1 MNAEPDRPAESLV
14 PPAECALGIDLG
26 GTRVKFA
33 WFDTGSGSLRGTD
46 VFPTA
51 DCLDGDG
58 VPRFACDILSRISA
72 IERELGTSFSAIGIA
87 APGLVA
93 PNRRMIVSMPGR
105 LAGLVGLD
113 WTALLGRADLVPV
126 LNDGHA
132 ALMGEVWQGA
142 AKDRRDV
149 VLLTLG
155 TGVGGAILS
164 NGALLQGTSGRAGH
178 IGHISLDPDGA
189 ADIVGTPGSLEDA
202 IGECSIAKRTDG
214 RFHCTKD
221 LLAAVYSGETAAKQF
236 WDKSIQALAAAIVS
250 FINTLDP
257 EIIVIGGGVAQAGD
271 ALFAPLRERVAAME
285 WKPVGRSVPIMPTS
299 LGELGGTSG
308 AAFAALSQFQ
318 ENPSPP
324 E

>member
-1 MNAEPDRPAESLV
+1 MIALQEMLLQTPGDRILLLPAWPKDWNVDFKLHA
-14 PPAECALGIDLG
+14 PAQ
-26 GTRVKFA
+26 TV
-33 WFDTGSGSLRGTD
+33 
-46 VFPTA
+46 
-51 DCLDGDG
+51 
-58 VPRFACDILSRISA
+58 
-72 IERELGTSFSAIGIA
+72 
-87 APGLVA
+87 
-93 PNRRMIVSMPGR
+93 
-105 LAGLVGLD
+105 
-113 WTALLGRADLVPV
+113 V
-126 LNDGHA
+126 LCHFED
-132 ALMGEVWQGA
+132 GEVLTTC
-142 AKDRRDV
+142 V
-149 VLLTLG
+149 VP
-155 TGVGGAILS
+155 
-164 NGALLQGTSGRAGH
+164 SGRAGH